1 MRLGADGIVV
11 GLLYCAYSG
20 GVLTMRP
27 SASDRVRRKSLVAR
41 VPRIV

>member
-27 SASDRVRRKSLVAR
+27 SASDSVLKNSLILR
-41 VPRIV
+41 VPRVI